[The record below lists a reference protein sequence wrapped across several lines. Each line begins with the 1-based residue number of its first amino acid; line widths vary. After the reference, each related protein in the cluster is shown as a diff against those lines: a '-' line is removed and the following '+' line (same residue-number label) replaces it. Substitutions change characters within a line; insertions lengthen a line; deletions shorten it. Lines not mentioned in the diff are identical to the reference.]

1 MVKLLN
7 LEEGIKAVKL
17 ARNAIEVYLKDRK
30 VIEDRYEGVFAE
42 KRGVFVTLRK
52 NKNLRGCIGFPY
64 PYKRLD
70 EAIIDSAIAAATED
84 PRFPPVRLEEMSEI
98 TVEVT
103 VLTPPER
110 IDAKPEELPQHIEV
124 GRHGL
129 IVKRGA
135 FSGLLLPQVATEFN
149 FDAEEFLSQTCMK
162 AGLPPDCWLLKDTEV
177 YRYEGQIFEEKEP
190 RGEIVEMDAKTYCE
204 I

>member
-1 MVKLLN
+1 MVKLLS
-7 LEEGIKAVKL
+7 LEDGIRAVKL
-17 ARNAIEVYLKDRK
+17 ARKAIEVYLENKS
-30 VIEDRYEGVFAE
+30 VISERYEGVFAE

-52 NKNLRGCIGFPY
+52 NHNLRGCIGFPY

-84 PRFPPVRLEEMSEI
+84 PRFPSVRLREMDEI
-98 TVEVT
+98 IVEVT

-110 IDAKPEELPQHIEV
+110 IKAKPEELPNHVEI
-124 GRHGL
+124 GKHGL

-135 FSGLLLPQVATEFN
+135 FSGLLLPQVATEYN

-177 YRYEGQIFEEKEP
+177 FRYEGQIFEEMEP
-190 RGEIVEMDAKTYCE
+190 RGEVFEVERKVC
-204 I
+204 

>member
-1 MVKLLN
+1 MVKLLSF
-7 LEEGIKAVKL
+7 EDGVKAVKL
-17 ARNAIEVYLKDRK
+17 ARRAIESYLNDKIVLK
-30 VIEDRYEGVFAE
+30 ERYEGVFSE

-84 PRFPPVRLEEMSEI
+84 PRFSPVKAAEMEEI

-103 VLTPPER
+103 VLTPPEK
-110 IDAKPEELPQHIEV
+110 IETKLEKLPEHVEI

-135 FSGLLLPQVATEFN
+135 FSGLLLPQVAIEYN

-162 AGLPPDCWLLKDTEV
+162 AGLPPDCWLMKGTEV
-177 YRYEGQIFEEKEP
+177 YRYEGQIFEEREP
-190 RGEIVEMDAKTYCE
+190 RGEIIEMDVRSYR
-204 I
+204 

>member
-1 MVKLLN
+1 MVKLLS

-17 ARNAIEVYLKDRK
+17 ARRAIESYLRDRT
-30 VIEDRYEGVFAE
+30 VIKDRYEGVFAE

-84 PRFPPVRLEEMSEI
+84 PRFPSVRLKEMDDI

-103 VLTPPER
+103 VLTPPEK
-110 IDAKPEELPQHIEV
+110 IDAKPQDLPKHVEI

-135 FSGLLLPQVATEFN
+135 FSGLLLPQVAIEFN

-177 YRYEGQIFEEKEP
+177 YRYEGQIFEELEP
-190 RGEIVEMDAKTYCE
+190 RGKIVEMEAKHYC
-204 I
+204 

>member
-1 MVKLLN
+1 MVKLLSF
-7 LEEGIKAVKL
+7 EEGVKAVKL
-17 ARNAIEVYLKDRK
+17 ARKAIESYLRDKIVLK
-30 VIEDRYEGVFAE
+30 ERYEGVFAE

-84 PRFPPVRLEEMSEI
+84 PRFPPVRLKEMDEI
-98 TVEVT
+98 IVEVT
-103 VLTPPER
+103 VLTPPEK
-110 IDAKPEELPQHIEV
+110 IEAKLERLPEHIEI

-135 FSGLLLPQVATEFN
+135 FSGLLLPQVAIEYN

-162 AGLPPDCWLLKDTEV
+162 AGLPPDCWLMEGTDV
-177 YRYEGQIFEEKEP
+177 YKYEGQIFEEKEP
-190 RGEIVEMDAKTYCE
+190 RGEVVEMDVRSYC
-204 I
+204 